1 MASRTVLHSSMQRIQ
16 HAVESILETQL
27 QTRSEELRKS
37 LLTTILQRIT
47 RTRIGEYC
55 YNVLCN
61 VHRVE

>member
-1 MASRTVLHSSMQRIQ
+1 MQRIQ

>member
-27 QTRSEELRKS
+27 QTSSEELRKS

-61 VHRVE
+61 AY

>member
-1 MASRTVLHSSMQRIQ
+1 MASRTVLHSSMERSLRD
-16 HAVESILETQL
+16 VESIWETQL
-27 QTRSEELRKS
+27 QTSSEELRKS

-61 VHRVE
+61 AY